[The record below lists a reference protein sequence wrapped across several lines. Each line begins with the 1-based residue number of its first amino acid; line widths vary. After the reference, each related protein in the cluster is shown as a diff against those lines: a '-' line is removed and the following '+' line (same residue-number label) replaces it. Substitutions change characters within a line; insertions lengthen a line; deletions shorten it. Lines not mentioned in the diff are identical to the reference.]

1 MGKGTPPA
9 GVVAADSVGATGQG
23 GEGDSGGVEAVVGL
37 DGLEDRLHLPKAIQ
51 GSSLNRSKAVPAG
64 LWAVGTSCFF
74 FFFFFP
80 LFVGQAKE
88 EGEKMKRK
96 VVILEGKCQS

>member
-37 DGLEDRLHLPKAIQ
+37 DGLEDRLLIHLPKAIQ
-51 GSSLNRSKAVPAG
+51 EAP
-64 LWAVGTSCFF
+64 
-74 FFFFFP
+74 
-80 LFVGQAKE
+80 
-88 EGEKMKRK
+88 
-96 VVILEGKCQS
+96 